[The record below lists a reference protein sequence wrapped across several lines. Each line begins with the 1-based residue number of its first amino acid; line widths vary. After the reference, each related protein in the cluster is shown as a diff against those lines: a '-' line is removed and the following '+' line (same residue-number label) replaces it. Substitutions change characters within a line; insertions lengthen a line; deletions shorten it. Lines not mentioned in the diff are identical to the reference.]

1 MYKQKEISIT
11 GKEDSMDYS
20 DPKYYINRELSWLE
34 FNERVLEEA
43 YDKTNPLLERLKF
56 LAITASN
63 MDEFFMVRVSGILE
77 QFESGY
83 NKKDAAGLLP
93 KEQLEAISKRVHIMV
108 NKQYNC
114 LLRSIIPQLEKENL
128 EFVKFNDLTQNQK
141 RYVEDYFNDTLY
153 PILTPMAI
161 DQSRLFPLLANK
173 SLNMILQLDNL
184 EDGLYA
190 VVQIPVVVPRIFEI
204 KPSENG
210 KRQFIFI
217 EDIIK
222 QFANLLFE
230 GHTIKEAYMFRITR
244 DADLTIDEEDA
255 EDLLV
260 EIEKSIKRRKWGEPV
275 RLEMDKDIDKN
286 LEKVLI
292 DFLEIDEE
300 NVYRINGPIDLTVWF
315 SFSGIDGCESL
326 KDSPMHSQK
335 VIEFEDGRDYFEVIK
350 EKDVLVHHPY
360 QSFEYVVN
368 FIKRASSDPQVLA
381 IKQTLYRVS
390 GNSPIVAA
398 LIQAAENGKQVTV
411 LVELKARFDEENNIL
426 WAKKLEKA
434 GCHVVYGLVGLKTH
448 CKAVLVVRK
457 EDDGI
462 HRYVHLATGN
472 YNDKTA
478 KTYTD
483 IGMFTCRESFGSDVS
498 ALFNVLTGYSQPPQ
512 WKEIAVAPNSLRSTF
527 LKLIKNETEFAK
539 NGAEGRIIAKMNS
552 LVDTEL
558 IQSLYEASNAG
569 VKIDLIVRGICC
581 LRSGIKG
588 ISENINVMSI
598 VGRFLEHSRIYYF
611 GNNGN
616 PKIFLSSADWMNRN
630 LDRRIEVLFPVHQED
645 LKKRIIDILDIT
657 LNDTVKARVQDS
669 DGTYDHVDKR
679 GKEYIN
685 SQNIFYEEAVKL
697 VKNIENRINEGVFQP
712 IYHKNL

>member
-1 MYKQKEISIT
+1 MNF
-11 GKEDSMDYS
+11 S
-20 DPKYYINRELSWLE
+20 DTKYYINRELSWLE

-63 MDEFFMVRVSGILE
+63 MDEFFMVRVSGILDQVE
-77 QFESGY
+77 AGYTKRDPSGRT
-83 NKKDAAGLLP
+83 P
-93 KEQLEAISKRVHIMV
+93 KEQLRDISERVHKMV

-114 LLRSIIPQLEKENL
+114 LLHSILPQLEKENL
-128 EFVKFNDLTQNQK
+128 KFVSFDDLNEEQK
-141 RYVEDYFNDTLY
+141 KYAEDYFNDTLY
-153 PILTPMAI
+153 PVLTPMAI
-161 DQSRLFPLLANK
+161 DQSRPFPLLANK
-173 SLNMILQLDNL
+173 SLNIILQLDKL
-184 EDGLYA
+184 EDELYA
-190 VVQIPVVVPRIFEI
+190 VVQIPIVVPRIFEV
-204 KPSENG
+204 KPSTDNVRE
-210 KRQFIFI
+210 FILT
-217 EDIIK
+217 EEIIK
-222 QFANLLFE
+222 RFAGKLFE

-244 DADLTIDEEDA
+244 NSDLTIDEEDA

-275 RLEMDKDIDKN
+275 RLEISKDIDRH
-286 LEKVLI
+286 LESVLI
-292 DFLEIDEE
+292 DFLKLEE
-300 NVYRINGPIDLTVWF
+300 EDIYRINGPIDLTVWF
-315 SFSGIDGCESL
+315 SFCSIDGYENL
-326 KDSPMHSQK
+326 KDLPMPPQQ
-335 VIEFEDGRDYFEVIK
+335 VLQLENTEDYFELIK
-350 EKDVLVHHPY
+350 QKDILIHHPY

-368 FIKRASSDPQVLA
+368 FIKKASVDPQVLA

-462 HRYVHLATGN
+462 RRYVHLATGN

-483 IGMFTCRESFGSDVS
+483 IGMFTCKETFGSDIS

-512 WKEIAVAPNSLRSTF
+512 WKEIAVAPTSLRSTF
-527 LKLIKNETEFAK
+527 LKLVNNETEIALH
-539 NGAEGRIIAKMNS
+539 GGQGRIIAKMNS
-552 LVDTEL
+552 LVDTQL
-558 IQSLYEASNAG
+558 IEALYRASEAG

-581 LRSGIKG
+581 LKSGIKG
-588 ISENINVMSI
+588 VSENINVISI

-611 GNNGN
+611 GNDGN

-630 LDRRIEVLFPVHQED
+630 LDRRIEVLFPIHQQD
-645 LKKRIIDILDIT
+645 LKERIINILNIT
-657 LNDTVKARVQDS
+657 LKDTIKARVQKS
-669 DGTYDHVDKR
+669 DGTYERIDKR
-679 GKEYIN
+679 GKERLS
-685 SQNIFYEEAVKL
+685 SQNVYYDIAVK
-697 VKNIENRINEGVFQP
+697 VAKKDKQATESKIFQP
-712 IYHKNL
+712 VYHKEIE

>member
-1 MYKQKEISIT
+1 MNFS
-11 GKEDSMDYS
+11 DS
-20 DPKYYINRELSWLE
+20 KYYINRELSWLE
-34 FNERVLEEA
+34 FNERVLEES
-43 YDKTNPLLERLKF
+43 YDKTSPLLERLKF

-63 MDEFFMVRVSGILE
+63 MDEFFMVRVSGILDQVE
-77 QFESGY
+77 AGYTKRDPSGS
-83 NKKDAAGLLP
+83 LP
-93 KEQLEAISKRVHIMV
+93 KEQLHDISERVHKMV

-114 LLRSIIPQLEKENL
+114 LLRSILPQLEKENL
-128 EFVKFNDLTQNQK
+128 KFVTFDELNSEQK
-141 RYVEDYFNDTLY
+141 KYAEDYFNDTLY

-161 DQSRLFPLLANK
+161 DQSRPFPLLANK
-173 SLNMILQLDNL
+173 SLNIILQLDEL
-184 EDGLYA
+184 EDELYA
-190 VVQIPVVVPRIFEI
+190 VVQIPIVVPRIFEV
-204 KPSENG
+204 KPSAEG
-210 KRQFIFI
+210 IREFIFT

-222 QFANLLFE
+222 KFAGKLFE

-244 DADLTIDEEDA
+244 NSDLTIDEEDA

-275 RLEMDKDIDKN
+275 RLEIDKDIDKN
-286 LEKVLI
+286 LENVLI
-292 DFLEIDEE
+292 NFLELEE
-300 NVYRINGPIDLTVWF
+300 EDIYRISGPIDLTVWF
-315 SFSGIDGCESL
+315 SFCSIDGYDKL
-326 KDSPMHSQK
+326 KDLLMPPQK
-335 VIEFEDGRDYFEVIK
+335 VVELEDKEDYFEIIK
-350 EKDVLVHHPY
+350 QKDILIHHPY
-360 QSFEYVVN
+360 QSFEYVVD
-368 FIKRASSDPQVLA
+368 FIKKASVDPQVLA

-457 EDDGI
+457 ENDGI
-462 HRYVHLATGN
+462 RRYVHLATGN

-483 IGMFTCRESFGSDVS
+483 IGMFTCKETFGSDIS

-512 WKEIAVAPNSLRSTF
+512 WKEIAVAPTSLRTTF
-527 LKLIKNETEFAK
+527 LKLLNNETALAAH
-539 NGAEGRIIAKMNS
+539 GGQGRIIAKMNS

-558 IQSLYEASNAG
+558 IEALYRASAAG

-588 ISENINVMSI
+588 ISENINVISI

-611 GNNGN
+611 ENGGN

-630 LDRRIEVLFPVHQED
+630 LDRRIEVLFPIHQQD
-645 LKKRIIDILDIT
+645 LKQRIIQILNIT
-657 LNDTVKARVQDS
+657 LSDTVKARIQKS
-669 DGTYDHVDKR
+669 DGTYERVDKR
-679 GKEYIN
+679 GKEHIN
-685 SQNIFYEEAVKL
+685 SQNVFYEMAVEAAKKGEQVDETK
-697 VKNIENRINEGVFQP
+697 IFQP
-712 IYHKNL
+712 IYHKED